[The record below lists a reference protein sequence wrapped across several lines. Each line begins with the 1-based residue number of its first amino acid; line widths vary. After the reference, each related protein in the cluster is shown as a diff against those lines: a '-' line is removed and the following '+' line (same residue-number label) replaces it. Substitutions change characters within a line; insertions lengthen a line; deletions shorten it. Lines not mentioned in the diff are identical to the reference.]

1 MVRVGSPPEPS
12 RPVPVGTAWLLP
24 TVLSA
29 AASAAVVAL
38 ADADARLVLG
48 VCLAVATGAI
58 AAATAVAG
66 RRGARIRQLT
76 RQLDTEAAAQ
86 HHRHQG
92 ESETLRGYLVAQGAA
107 QQRLTDEMLPK
118 TILRLKQG
126 ESAREIIHEL
136 ARTDDHFPGVTAEF
150 AASQRTVLRLVA
162 EAVEAEEDLR
172 DSAQRAFVNIARR
185 VQAIVHQQAT
195 DLREMEERH
204 GAQPDVFGDLLR
216 LDHGTALIGRLADS
230 IAVLGGAR
238 PGRQWQNNVPL
249 YSVLRGAVSRI
260 TDYPRVELTAVTE
273 VAVVGSS
280 VEPLIHAL
288 AELLDNAT
296 RYSPPKTFV
305 RVSASEVQSG
315 VAVEIEDGGIGLS
328 EEARRRVERLLEEAS
343 AGLDLADLGESPR
356 LGLAVVGRL
365 AQEHNF
371 RVALRPSAYGGV
383 RAILV
388 IPKELLTTAPVS
400 MVAGAAP
407 GLEALPAARTVSSGP
422 ARSTAPPVVESAPR
436 GRTANGLP
444 QRQRRSPA
452 SPPRLVPPVRTP
464 GASDAAPGGGAGR
477 PAPGAGARPPASAQA
492 DSASPSIDSA
502 PEPGLWL
509 AAFHGAVTGDSAAP
523 TAEGGTG
530 SADALDGTPKSE
542 GER

>member
-1 MVRVGSPPEPS
+1 
-12 RPVPVGTAWLLP
+12 
-24 TVLSA
+24 
-29 AASAAVVAL
+29 
-38 ADADARLVLG
+38 
-48 VCLAVATGAI
+48 
-58 AAATAVAG
+58 
-66 RRGARIRQLT
+66 
-76 RQLDTEAAAQ
+76 
-86 HHRHQG
+86 
-92 ESETLRGYLVAQGAA
+92 
-107 QQRLTDEMLPK
+107 
-118 TILRLKQG
+118 
-126 ESAREIIHEL
+126 
-136 ARTDDHFPGVTAEF
+136 
-150 AASQRTVLRLVA
+150 
-162 EAVEAEEDLR
+162 
-172 DSAQRAFVNIARR
+172 
-185 VQAIVHQQAT
+185 
-195 DLREMEERH
+195 
-204 GAQPDVFGDLLR
+204 
-216 LDHGTALIGRLADS
+216 
-230 IAVLGGAR
+230 GAR

-296 RYSPPKTFV
+296 RYSPPKTVV

-371 RVALRPSAYGGV
+371 RVSLRPSAYGGV

-388 IPKELLTTAPVS
+388 VPKELLTTAPVS
-400 MVAGAAP
+400 VVSGAAP
-407 GLEALPAARTVSSGP
+407 GLAALPAARTVAGGP
-422 ARSTAPPVVESAPR
+422 ARISAAPVESAPR

-444 QRQRRSPA
+444 QRHRRTPA
-452 SPPRLVPPVRTP
+452 EPPRLVPPVRTAGPPDTGRP
-464 GASDAAPGGGAGR
+464 GSAGANPAAGGGAR
-477 PAPGAGARPPASAQA
+477 PATPSQD
-492 DSASPSIDSA
+492 DSASPAADSA

-509 AAFHGAVTGDSAAP
+509 AAFHGAVSGDTAAP
-523 TAEGGTG
+523 TASDGGTG
-530 SADALDGTPKSE
+530 TADVLDGTPQNE